1 MPSTYAHYR
10 FGKDVLKRLPKP
22 VRQVIRKEQRL
33 FRIGLHGP
41 DILFYYR
48 PLKSNEVN
56 YFGSRMHRW
65 QGTDVFQEMFEKTQQ
80 YRGVEKEA
88 VEIYI
93 YGFLCHFA
101 LDRTCHPVVEE
112 WIQRTG
118 VTHSEIESEFD
129 RALMIHDGY
138 NPLSH
143 RPANHISPDI
153 KEAAVIQHIFSD
165 FSTAQIQEALRSTR
179 FYNNFFVAPG
189 RPKRTAVRM
198 LLKLV
203 GKWDTLGGLM
213 INIQPNEKCREST
226 RRLIRSYDRAVGM
239 AVDMI
244 TEMYQA
250 FETGILVLDEKYA
263 HTFEAE

>member
-10 FGKDVLKRLPKP
+10 FGKDVFRKLPEPLK
-22 VRQVIRKEQRL
+22 QTIRREQRL

-48 PLKSNEVN
+48 PLKSNAVN
-56 YFGSRMHRW
+56 YYGNRMHQW
-65 QGTDVFQEMFEKTQQ
+65 QGTDVFAELFEKAGQ

-88 VEIYI
+88 VEIYV

-101 LDRTCHPVVEE
+101 LDKNCHPLVEE
-112 WIQRTG
+112 WIRKTG
-118 VTHSEIESEFD
+118 VSHSEIESEFD

-143 RPANHISPDI
+143 RPANHISSDI
-153 KEAAVIQHIFSD
+153 REAAVIQHIFSD
-165 FSTAQIQEALRSTR
+165 FTVEQIQEALRSTR

-189 RPKRTAVRM
+189 KGKRMAVRG
-198 LLKLV
+198 LLKLA
-203 GKWDTLGGLM
+203 GKEKLVGLM
-213 INIQPNEKCREST
+213 INTRPNQACMEST
-226 RRLIRSYDRAVGM
+226 KRLIALYEQ
-239 AVDMI
+239 AVDEAVEMI
-244 TEMYQA
+244 TEMERA
-250 FETGILVLDEKYA
+250 FETGTFVPDQKYA